1 MLFTVTGCELP
12 NYGVNCS
19 QVCECGAGVDRC
31 DSVSGCVCLS
41 GWTGKSCDV
50 DIDECQ
56 ENPNICGIKMV
67 CVNKEGSYRCD
78 CGKGLQRVE
87 NSCEGNLF
95 SYLVFSDI
103 GHKNITK
110 ITLLT
115 DYISKPISIMSQ
127 LIIYCN
133 NELNFGGGIS
143 LHVIIFLHLICKDID
158 ECADESLNDCPP
170 ETTHCV
176 NSFGN
181 YSCECRPGFQGQ
193 GSDCKGNKL
202 NSVF

>member
-41 GWTGKSCDV
+41 GWTGNSCDV

-56 ENPNICGIKMV
+56 ENPNICGTKMV

-87 NSCEGNLF
+87 NSCEGNLL
-95 SYLVFSDI
+95 SYLFFSDI
-103 GHKNITK
+103 
-110 ITLLT
+110 
-115 DYISKPISIMSQ
+115 Q
-127 LIIYCN
+127 L
-133 NELNFGGGIS
+133 G
-143 LHVIIFLHLICKDID
+143 
-158 ECADESLNDCPP
+158 A
-170 ETTHCV
+170 
-176 NSFGN
+176 
-181 YSCECRPGFQGQ
+181 
-193 GSDCKGNKL
+193 
-202 NSVF
+202 